1 MLFNWF
7 CCTMRV
13 IRHIP
18 AFTSQNF
25 TFLGEMQA
33 YLKRQPSAQLKSR
46 MLLMTDCQL
55 ELCSPLTPFSVLL
68 ESRFERQY

>member
-25 TFLGEMQA
+25 MFLGEMQA